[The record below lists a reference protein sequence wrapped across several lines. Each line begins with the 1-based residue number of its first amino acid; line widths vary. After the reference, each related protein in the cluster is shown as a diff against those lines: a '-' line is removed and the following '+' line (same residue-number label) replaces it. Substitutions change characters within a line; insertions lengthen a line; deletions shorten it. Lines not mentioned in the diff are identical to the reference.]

1 MKWWI
6 NDCKYVKIIYELQI
20 KKWIWGNL
28 CSNKVQC
35 YLGSVS
41 QVFCKPALRHDQ
53 LPVGL
58 SAQFL
63 EHCMGIADGMGSN
76 PVQAWIFSGLIFHY
90 CVNSVHCCED
100 CFHIHFFIRSSH
112 IWSSHIHSHWST
124 KTTSYLHRSAHLGM
138 SSYQSVL
145 DSCRGPSQKRV
156 RKWV

>member
-1 MKWWI
+1 M
-6 NDCKYVKIIYELQI
+6 KIIYELQI

-41 QVFCKPALRHDQ
+41 QVLCKPALHHDQ

-100 CFHIHFFIRSSH
+100 CFHIHFFICSSH

-156 RKWV
+156 GKWV